1 MDRKK
6 PMSSNTALLIIDVQM
21 GMFFEGESVYGGD
34 NLLKTL
40 VGLIDKAHRADV
52 PVVYVQHNDE
62 EFVEGGPAWPIHPSI
77 APIAG
82 DVIVQ
87 KHTPDSFHETNL
99 RDELEKMGIRKLV
112 VGGLQTEYCV
122 DTTCRR
128 AFSLGYDV
136 TLVEDG
142 HSTWD
147 NKYITASQVI
157 AHHNNTL
164 DGWAVTLKS
173 ATKIRFD

>member
-1 MDRKK
+1 
-6 PMSSNTALLIIDVQM
+6 MSGDTALLIIDVQM
-21 GMFFEGESVYGGD
+21 GMFDESGPVYNGE
-34 NLLKTL
+34 NLLQTL
-40 VGLIDKAHRADV
+40 SSLIGKARQAHV

-82 DVIVQ
+82 DVVVQ
-87 KHTPDSFHETNL
+87 KRTPDSFHETNL
-99 RDELEKMGIRKLV
+99 GDVLEKMGIRKLV

-128 AFSLGYDV
+128 AYSLGYDV

-147 NKYITASQVI
+147 NKYITAQQVI

-164 DGWAVTLKS
+164 NGWAVRLKS
-173 ATKIRFD
+173 ADNVQFDEANS

>member
-1 MDRKK
+1 
-6 PMSSNTALLIIDVQM
+6 MSSDTALLIIDVQM
-21 GMFFEGESVYGGD
+21 GMFFEDEPVYNGEK
-34 NLLKTL
+34 LLQTL
-40 VGLIDKAHRADV
+40 SGLIDKARQADV
-52 PVVYVQHNDE
+52 PVIYIQHNSK

-77 APIAG
+77 ALVAG

-87 KHTPDSFHETNL
+87 KRNPDSFHETSL
-99 RDELEKMGIRKLV
+99 GDELEKMGIQKLV
-112 VGGLQTEYCV
+112 LGGLQTEYCV

-128 AFSLGYDV
+128 AYSLGYEV

-147 NKYITASQVI
+147 NKHITAKQVI

-164 DGWAVTLKS
+164 DGWAVALKP
-173 ATKIRFD
+173 AEDIQFD